1 MSVSNRHVLTQVPV
15 IAGLVRAAVM
25 SARPRKTNGAAV
37 TTPSE
42 WIEETLSPRPEQLI
56 RDYVKHVGGDPS
68 WYRGRVPA
76 HLFPQW
82 GFPLATRL
90 LAGLPYP
97 LVKAMNG
104 GCRLE
109 QRAPLPA
116 GEPLRVRARLESID
130 DDGKRAVVTTRIV
143 TGTAAIPEA
152 VVGELRAFIPL
163 KKPEKDGAKKNGAA
177 RAMPTVPRDAHEI
190 AFFRV
195 GADAGLDFAKL
206 TGDFNPIHWIPR
218 AARASGFRSCIL
230 HGFSTLARAIE
241 ALDRARFAGDPS
253 ALAMIDARF
262 TRPLVL
268 PARVGVYVGGDGRSV
283 WVGDAPGGGAYLEG
297 RFETTQGKVS

>member
-1 MSVSNRHVLTQVPV
+1 LTQVPV

-25 SARPRKTNGAAV
+25 SARPKKGPAP

-42 WIEETLSPRPEQLI
+42 WIEETIPPRPEQLI
-56 RDYVKHVGGDPS
+56 RDYVRHVGGDPS

-82 GFPLATRL
+82 GFPIATRL

-97 LVKAMNG
+97 LARAMNG

-116 GEPLRVRARLESID
+116 GEPLRVRARLESVD
-130 DDGKRAVVTTRIV
+130 DNGQRAIVTTRIV
-143 TGTAAIPEA
+143 TGTAEVPEA

-163 KKPEKDGAKKNGAA
+163 KKVDKKSNGGAA
-177 RAMPTVPRDAHEI
+177 RQQPTVPRDAHEI

-195 GADAGLDFAKL
+195 GPDAGLDFAKL
-206 TGDFNPIHWIPR
+206 TGDFNPIHWIER
-218 AARASGFRSCIL
+218 AAKASGFRSCIL

-241 ALDRARFAGDPS
+241 ALDRARFAGNPS
-253 ALAMIDARF
+253 ALRLIDARF

-268 PARVGVYVGGDGRSV
+268 PARVGVYVGRDAQSI

-297 RFETTQGKVS
+297 RFETNQGNLS